1 MVFYVQCYY
10 ATIVF
15 TWAYII
21 VYIQTVS
28 RNDIKIIL
36 LLVCLDSSCHML
48 QTSRAASPRNTR
60 LSESSERSPL
70 H

>member
-1 MVFYVQCYY
+1 MVIDVQCYY

-21 VYIQTVS
+21 VYYIQTVS
-28 RNDIKIIL
+28 WNYIKIIL

-48 QTSRAASPRNTR
+48 QTSRAASPRTT
-60 LSESSERSPL
+60 
-70 H
+70 